1 MDEKLIEVLSELSK
15 KIESLGAHV
24 PVDKAI
30 WSPATCAQYLGV
42 SERHFA
48 ERLALK
54 PGFPEPFNISAGER
68 NLVARYRAKDIIA
81 WVERQRV
88 RRVA

>member
-1 MDEKLIEVLSELSK
+1 MEEKLLEAISELTK
-15 KIESLGAHV
+15 KIDAMGAQV

-54 PGFPEPFNISAGER
+54 PGFPDPFNISAGDR
-68 NLVARYRAKDIIA
+68 NMIARYRAKDIIS

-88 RRVA
+88 RRYA